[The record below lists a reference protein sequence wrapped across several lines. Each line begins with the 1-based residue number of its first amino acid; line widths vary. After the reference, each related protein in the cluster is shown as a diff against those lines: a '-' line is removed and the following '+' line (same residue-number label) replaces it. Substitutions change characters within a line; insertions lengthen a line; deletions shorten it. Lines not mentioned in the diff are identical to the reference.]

1 VELRELANFVAVVDS
16 QSFTAAAARLGV
28 SQPALSQSIA
38 RLERDLGCALLI
50 RNKRL
55 PGAGV
60 APTAAGQSLYSDAID
75 ILQRVQGARDRARR
89 ADAAE
94 GLPVVLL
101 GFSSSTPREL
111 VDRAAAPARPAAPS
125 PSASAMLDV
134 VPIQL
139 TWGEEIHALR
149 SGRVDVAFLH
159 HPLGTVYPGL
169 SMTTMLSVRRVI
181 ILQAG
186 HRLAGASEVTLAD
199 LRGEPILDPGVF
211 DDEPGLRDYWLGA
224 PRPADAPLGR
234 IVGPPTKT
242 VEEMCAFV
250 RAGRGTAI
258 AAAAVAAQY
267 PRDDLAFI
275 PIADLEPTIVGIAV
289 RTEDT
294 RPHVRALY
302 ERLAE
307 SAGSTTEN
315 PPQESQ

>member
-1 VELRELANFVAVVDS
+1 MELRQLANFVAVVEAR
-16 QSFTAAAARLGV
+16 SFTAAAARLGV

-38 RLERDLGCALLI
+38 RLERDVGCALLV

-55 PGAGV
+55 SSAGV
-60 APTAAGQSLYSDAID
+60 APTASGESLLADAID
-75 ILQRVQGARDRARR
+75 ILQRVQGARDRALR
-89 ADAAE
+89 ADADE

-111 VDRAAAPARPAAPS
+111 VDLAT
-125 PSASAMLDV
+125 ASAPFDDAFALDV

-159 HPLGTVYPGL
+159 YPAGAVYPGL
-169 SMTTMLSVRRVI
+169 TMTALLPVRRVV
-181 ILQAG
+181 ILPGG
-186 HRLAGASEVTLAD
+186 HRLAGASALTLRD
-199 LRGEPILDPGVF
+199 LAGEPILDPGVF
-211 DDEPGLRDYWLGA
+211 DDEPGLRDYWLAA
-224 PRPADAPLGR
+224 PRPTDAPMGR

-258 AAAAVAAQY
+258 AASAVAAQY

-275 PIADLEPTIVGIAV
+275 PIVDLESTDVGIAV
-289 RTEDT
+289 RSEDK
-294 RPHVRALY
+294 RPHVTALY
-302 ERLAE
+302 DTVVRETARLE
-307 SAGSTTEN
+307 DR
-315 PPQESQ
+315 